1 MDYGIALATTMDS
14 WRAAKRAEELGFT
27 HAWFYDTQLLNPDVF
42 MGMTLAAVN
51 TSRIRLGTGV
61 LIPSNRIEPVTANA
75 LVSLNKLA
83 PGRIDFGVGTGFTGR
98 RTMGLKAIPLERMKT
113 YIERVQA
120 LVKGETVTWD
130 FEGETHD
137 IAFLNPELGLIN
149 VDDPIALHVSA
160 FGPRSRDLTA
170 ELGAGWLNFGVSEP
184 VAFGSL
190 AKMRESWSRA
200 GRDAGDLY
208 STLFS
213 LGCVLKPG
221 EAFDSPRARA
231 QAGTAVAVFLHDMAE
246 TSEPGSLEP
255 VMGKAV
261 SDVVEAYRE
270 IYLGYPVGQ
279 RHLLNHRGHL
289 MFLKP
294 EEQELITAE
303 LIQAITFTGERAALR
318 ERLDAFE
325 AAGYCQF
332 TVQLIEG
339 HEDAIEDWAELF
351 FG

>member
-1 MDYGIALATTMDS
+1 
-14 WRAAKRAEELGFT
+14 
-27 HAWFYDTQLLNPDVF
+27 
-42 MGMTLAAVN
+42 
-51 TSRIRLGTGV
+51 
-61 LIPSNRIEPVTANA
+61 
-75 LVSLNKLA
+75 
-83 PGRIDFGVGTGFTGR
+83 
-98 RTMGLKAIPLERMKT
+98 MKT

-190 AKMRESWSRA
+190 AKMRESWARA

-221 EAFDSPRARA
+221 EAFDSPRAKA

-261 SDVVEAYRE
+261 SHVVEAYRE
-270 IYLGYPVGQ
+270 IYLGYPEGQ

-294 EEQELITAE
+294 EEQDLITAE

-325 AAGYCQF
+325 AAGYGQF

-339 HEDAIEDWAELF
+339 HEDAIEDWAEVF